1 MYTLLL
7 VILSHRTQTQN
18 IVDGPPSDGTGG
30 IIRITQDGRT
40 VADNPLGSAYP
51 QNLYYAYGIRNSF
64 GMDFDYLTGKLWD
77 TENGPNYGDEINLV
91 EPGFNSGW
99 AQVQGIWEPVR
110 GYAGNI
116 TLNPENLTDFGGKGK
131 YSMPQLI
138 WNQTAGPTAIA
149 FLNSDKLGEKYEN
162 DMFVSDFNKGK

>member
-51 QNLYYAYGIRNSF
+51 QNLYYAYGIRN
-64 GMDFDYLTGKLWD
+64 
-77 TENGPNYGDEINLV
+77 NV

-99 AQVQGIWEPVR
+99 VQVQGLWTPNGDIGDEN
-110 GYAGNI
+110 AGQSI
-116 TLNPENLTDFGGKGK
+116 FIHLTWWTLEKKENTDH
-131 YSMPQLI
+131 
-138 WNQTAGPTAIA
+138 
-149 FLNSDKLGEKYEN
+149 LNLHGIRW
-162 DMFVSDFNKGK
+162 

>member
-64 GMDFDYLTGKLWD
+64 CMDFDYLTGKLWD

-99 AQVQGIWEPVR
+99 AQVQGLWTPNGDIGDEN
-110 GYAGNI
+110 AGQSI
-116 TLNPENLTDFGGKGK
+116 FIHLTWWTLEKKENTDHLNLHGIRWLL
-131 YSMPQLI
+131 QLRS
-138 WNQTAGPTAIA
+138 
-149 FLNSDKLGEKYEN
+149 NSLIPI
-162 DMFVSDFNKGK
+162 S